1 MLPSHRSGA
10 HEHQTNCRHCPT
22 VLFPGV
28 DQSRESL
35 CGQFKNH
42 LEHELAENFD
52 NEGKQFSK

>member
-1 MLPSHRSGA
+1 
-10 HEHQTNCRHCPT
+10 
-22 VLFPGV
+22 VLFPVV